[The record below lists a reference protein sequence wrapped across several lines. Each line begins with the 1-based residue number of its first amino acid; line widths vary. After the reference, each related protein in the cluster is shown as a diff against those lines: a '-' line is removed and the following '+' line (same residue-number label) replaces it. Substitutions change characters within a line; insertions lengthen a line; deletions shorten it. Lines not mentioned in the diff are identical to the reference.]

1 MTANS
6 KKCWRVDLRVLSARE
21 LLFWC
26 LDQQSVDRMLVVVRM
41 EQQGNRYFTP
51 RELKQLPKSLF
62 GRDVL
67 DDFRASDWPGTKL
80 IGHPAHVFVIK
91 FSASIAEVILRTEPE
106 LNKWLYPSN
115 RSLPEDMC
123 LFNSTADTPTLV
135 SVTHENLYWIIA
147 EQKPKLEG
155 VRESKTRPE
164 ELFSPG
170 KYFCRPWT
178 KRK

>member
-6 KKCWRVDLRVLSARE
+6 KKCWRVDLRVLPARE

-91 FSASIAEVILRTEPE
+91 FAESSAEVILRTEPE

-115 RSLPEDMC
+115 RPLPEDIC
-123 LFNSTADTPTLV
+123 LFNSSADTPTQV

-164 ELFSPG
+164 ELFSSG

>member
-62 GRDVL
+62 GREVL

-91 FSASIAEVILRTEPE
+91 FAASIAEVILRTEPE

>member
-91 FSASIAEVILRTEPE
+91 FAASIAEVILRTEPE